1 MKYRILIVDDE
12 ENICFTLKRF
22 LTDEGYDV
30 SVAGSCKEALNELG
44 KDTFDLVFADIL
56 LKGRSGIDLLREIR
70 DKRQNCPVVMITGA
84 PDIET
89 ASEAVRL
96 GAFDYLS
103 KPVLQNALLRVANAA
118 LKHKAIVDENERYRT
133 NLEAIFKS
141 VRDGI
146 ITVDTDLRII
156 ETNSAV
162 KKLCN
167 FSRENAVG
175 KPIRSL
181 LPGCSGKCVGALDET
196 INKRLSTRI
205 NTVKCECRRHPDQV
219 VSVDASPL
227 IGVAGRLSGGILVIR
242 DETRLQNLEKS
253 LKERTQ
259 FHNLVGKN
267 RKMQEIYSLIDNLA
281 DLRTTV
287 LITGE
292 SGTGKELVA
301 EALHYLGSFS
311 GSPFVKVNCSA
322 LAENLLESELFGHVK
337 GAFSGAVKDR
347 IGRFQIA
354 DGGTLFLD
362 EIGEISPRMQLALLR
377 VLQEKMFERV
387 GDASPIKVDVR
398 IVAATNRNLMNDVLS
413 ERFRRDLYYRL
424 KVIELGL
431 PPLRERRDD
440 MPLLLKH
447 FIDQLNRQYKRN
459 ITGVSNRVK
468 DMFFRYEWP
477 GNVRELKNVLEHA
490 FILCR
495 QKTIEAM
502 HLPSEFCGPTTLTK
516 GEAERLKILATLDN
530 SHWNKTKAAEILG
543 MSRQSLYRKMKMHAI
558 DD

>member
-1 MKYRILIVDDE
+1 M
-12 ENICFTLKRF
+12 
-22 LTDEGYDV
+22 
-30 SVAGSCKEALNELG
+30 
-44 KDTFDLVFADIL
+44 
-56 LKGRSGIDLLREIR
+56 
-70 DKRQNCPVVMITGA
+70 
-84 PDIET
+84 
-89 ASEAVRL
+89 
-96 GAFDYLS
+96 
-103 KPVLQNALLRVANAA
+103 
-118 LKHKAIVDENERYRT
+118 
-133 NLEAIFKS
+133 
-141 VRDGI
+141 
-146 ITVDTDLRII
+146 
-156 ETNSAV
+156 
-162 KKLCN
+162 
-167 FSRENAVG
+167 
-175 KPIRSL
+175 
-181 LPGCSGKCVGALDET
+181 
-196 INKRLSTRI
+196 
-205 NTVKCECRRHPDQV
+205 
-219 VSVDASPL
+219 
-227 IGVAGRLSGGILVIR
+227 IR